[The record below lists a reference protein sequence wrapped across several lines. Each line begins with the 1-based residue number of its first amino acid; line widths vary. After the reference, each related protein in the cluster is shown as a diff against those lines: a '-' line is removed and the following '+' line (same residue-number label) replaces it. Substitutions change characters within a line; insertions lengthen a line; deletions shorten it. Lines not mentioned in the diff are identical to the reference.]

1 MAQKIVYNHK
11 AIEKK
16 WRENWEKNPVNV
28 QFDENGN
35 KKQKYTVWTC
45 SRIRQEMDFM

>member
-35 KKQKYTVWTC
+35 NTVWTC
-45 SRIRQEMDFM
+45 SRIRQEMDLM